1 MRTVSLTIN
10 GRKVQAEVEPR
21 RNLADFLREDQFLT
35 GTHIGCEHGVCGAC
49 TVLIDGSPARS
60 CITYAVAC
68 DGAEVRTIEG
78 LEKDPVMARLREAFS
93 EHHGLQCGYCTPGM
107 LISARDIVTRLPQ
120 ADEKRIRLE
129 LSGNLCRCT
138 GYVGI
143 VAAVRSV
150 MAQGGESESHSTRAR
165 TRLGPVGAHPPS
177 TAQNESRS
185 TTTRPSPLTRL
196 AAERL
201 ATLSPHGGETV
212 GPSAA
217 KGRGEGLARPPE
229 SITQEQW
236 AAVESSGVELLESF
250 TVPCSQVETWRLLA
264 DLDTVARC
272 IPGARLTMPLQNGR
286 AQGEMHVKLGPI
298 VSAFAGIVE
307 IEREETAFRGVVR
320 GAGRDSRSASSGRAI
335 VVYTV
340 KPLSETSSQVDL
352 SVKFLLTGALAQFS
366 RSGLVKDVADHL
378 TRTFARN
385 LAARL
390 AGAPSA
396 QSEQQVL
403 DAGTLAR
410 AALWGRIVRFFRNLL
425 RS

>member
-49 TVLIDGSPARS
+49 TVLIDGSAARS

-93 EHHGLQCGYCTPGM
+93 QHHGLQCGYCTPGM

-143 VAAVRSV
+143 VTAVRSV
-150 MAQGGESESHSTRAR
+150 IAQGGESQSHSTRAR

-177 TAQNESRS
+177 AAHTRS
-185 TTTRPSPLTRL
+185 TLGARHASPLQARS
-196 AAERL
+196 ASPSER
-201 ATLSPHGGETV
+201 
-212 GPSAA
+212 
-217 KGRGEGLARPPE
+217 
-229 SITQEQW
+229 ITQEQW
-236 AAVESSGVELLESF
+236 SAVESSGVDLRDSF
-250 TVPCSQVETWRLLA
+250 TVPCSQAETWQLLA

-286 AQGEMHVKLGPI
+286 AEGEMHVKLGPI
-298 VSAFAGIVE
+298 VSAFAGTVE
-307 IEREETAFRGVVR
+307 IERNETAFRGVVR
-320 GAGRDSRSASSGRAI
+320 AAGRDSRSASSGRAI
-335 VVYTV
+335 IVYTV
-340 KPLSETSSQVDL
+340 EPLSEGSSRVDL

-390 AGAPSA
+390 AGAPTT

-410 AALWGRIVRFFRNLL
+410 AALWSRVVRFFRKFF